1 MSPSACRLWQL
12 DQAANL
18 AQQRR
23 CYTTTWDM
31 IQIGLPRDRNELL
44 RTAHPSSLKA
54 VPYYLD
60 RVASLRSGVP
70 GLLARPH
77 RNQSPLNRYAHNLAG
92 TASCRGNT
100 VNDRISAGRLPAF
113 YLHFARADSGWIPP
127 GSRYPSS
134 VQDFCFWKGWRSTQ
148 IGNGNRGKTRG
159 SSDIWACPGAVR
171 YDSVLAWR
179 HPQSFPIFRVP
190 S

>member
-1 MSPSACRLWQL
+1 MFAATATSGSSRYRRPRRPCRRPGSYLPPDYPVEPFSAGPPVTPVLNITFGKLGNTFPKFRFRNDNRVQCKVER
-12 DQAANL
+12 
-18 AQQRR
+18 
-23 CYTTTWDM
+23 
-31 IQIGLPRDRNELL
+31 QIGLPRDRNELL

-113 YLHFARADSGWIPP
+113 YLHFARAASGRIQP

-134 VQDFCFWKGWRSTQ
+134 VQDFCF
-148 IGNGNRGKTRG
+148 
-159 SSDIWACPGAVR
+159 
-171 YDSVLAWR
+171 
-179 HPQSFPIFRVP
+179 
-190 S
+190 